1 MNRVSQ
7 SRINEIGPDR
17 ACAEWLMRNG
27 ALIRWK
33 GDTNFLT
40 SYDNLPKDDEATGKK
55 FHLQEVDATDSSI
68 AHHGFAHFKNCKY
81 IECIKF
87 DNCLYLEDQGLKD
100 LEAVKSSLESLII
113 WRCPNITDDGL
124 LSLTSLLKLRTLQLA
139 ELKQVKDL
147 KKCTR
152 KLQGFLPNCNI
163 TMADQ
168 VKK

>member
-1 MNRVSQ
+1 MFCLRRLSMIQSPLANISFANKTQSNQLWHWLTIIFNRVSQ

-124 LSLTSLLKLRTLQLA
+124 LSLTSLL
-139 ELKQVKDL
+139 
-147 KKCTR
+147 
-152 KLQGFLPNCNI
+152 
-163 TMADQ
+163 
-168 VKK
+168 